1 MKLCRM
7 CAVILL
13 SCSPAMAEE
22 AQEDSRLVVRHGLNV
37 RVAGASDEVWKTMR
51 GIVELQLSLV
61 EDSAPSPPLADD
73 LAFFIRKEYLKLGYP
88 SADVSWDI
96 AGNEIVLTANEG
108 EPETIGETKFTG
120 TDAAT
125 QEEMRDYLLSPTKER
140 RGSLGKDAPLVES
153 EIRAGA
159 GLVERLLESR
169 GFLSATVS
177 EPEFIREAGKPTDIH
192 LTITEGPQTLFGDI
206 FINGELPGDADGAR
220 EETLALKGEPFSEV
234 RMEEIRGQLQSKCQA
249 AGHYR
254 ASVTASAKPG
264 KKGGTVPVVFS
275 IVPGP
280 VYFVSK
286 VGVAKEFSKG
296 ARRIINAG
304 FHPAEGEEWDTAQ
317 LNLMQRRVM
326 DSGVFSLM
334 EVQPVNVLDGEAKLD
349 LMVTGSEAPRKTLG
363 IYGGYETLK
372 GPILG
377 VEWRH
382 VNFADT
388 GNMLRVRAGYE
399 AGFEGGIRWVNPA
412 LFNTAWV
419 SDSEL
424 FASTTDLY
432 DYRHDALG
440 LRTSVSRQYSREFAL
455 SFHGLFSVDSSSSSD
470 LTPEE
475 LGPDSYEQMA
485 LGATVSY
492 DKRDS
497 PVLPRKGWMT
507 SLRLETG
514 MADISYLR
522 TDVRLSYYLP
532 FTDKFRM
539 AANWQAA
546 SIATSE
552 GVSSIPIDARL
563 FNGGASTVRSFAER
577 ELGPMSAG
585 GTPLGGTLMHAAN
598 LEFSYEVI
606 DNLEIALFADAGS
619 LSTDDDTLWAVPDD
633 LRYAVG
639 LGVRYMLPVGPL
651 RVDYGYNPDRR
662 PGEDSGALH
671 ITFGFAF

>member
-1 MKLCRM
+1 MNCRRLLAVMLCGLTL
-7 CAVILL
+7 A
-13 SCSPAMAEE
+13 AAEE
-22 AQEDSRLVVRHGLNV
+22 KPADSRLVHQHGLKV
-37 RVAGASDEVWKTMR
+37 RVAGASDDVWKSLR

-61 EDSAPSPPLADD
+61 EDAAPSPPLADD

-88 SADVSWDI
+88 AAQVSWDI
-96 AGNEIVLTANEG
+96 AGEEIVLNAVEG
-108 EPETIGETKFTG
+108 DAETIGETTFTG
-120 TDAAT
+120 TGAAT

-153 EIRAGA
+153 EIAAGA

-177 EPEFIREAGKPTDIH
+177 EPEFIRASGKPTDIRV
-192 LTITEGPQTLFGDI
+192 TITEGPRTLFGDI
-206 FINGELPGDADGAR
+206 FINGELPEDTELVRDEA
-220 EETLALKGEPFSEV
+220 LALKGQPFSEV
-234 RMEEIRGQLQSKCQA
+234 RLEEMRGRLESKCQA
-249 AGHYR
+249 AGHY
-254 ASVTASAKPG
+254 AAKVTAAAKP
-264 KKGGTVPVVFS
+264 KKGGGAVPAIFAVS
-275 IVPGP
+275 KGP
-280 VYFVSK
+280 VFFVSK
-286 VGVAKEFSKG
+286 VNVAEDFSKG
-296 ARRIINAG
+296 AQRIINAG
-304 FHPAEGEEWDTAQ
+304 FRPAEGEQWDTAS
-317 LNLMQRRVM
+317 LDLMQRRVM

-334 EVQPVNVLDGEAKLD
+334 EVQPANVLENDAKLD
-349 LMVTGSEAPRKTLG
+349 LMVTGKEAPRKTLG
-363 IYGGYETLK
+363 VYGGYETLK

-377 VEWRH
+377 LEWRH

-388 GNMLRVRAGYE
+388 GNTLRIRAGYE
-399 AGFEGGIRWVNPA
+399 AGFEGGIRWINPA
-412 LFNTAWV
+412 IFNSAWV

-432 DYRHDALG
+432 DYRHNALG
-440 LRTSVSRQYSREFAL
+440 LRTSVSRQFNREFAL
-455 SFHGLFSVDSSSSSD
+455 SIHGLISVDSASSGA
-470 LTPEE
+470 LTPAE

-485 LGATVSY
+485 FGATVSY

-497 PVLPRKGWMT
+497 PVLPRKGWMS

-532 FTDKFRM
+532 ITDKFRF

-552 GVSSIPIDARL
+552 GVEGIPIDARL

-577 ELGPMSAG
+577 ELGPLSAG

-598 LEFSYEVI
+598 IEFSYEVI

-619 LSTDDDTLWAVPDD
+619 LSTEDDTLWAVPED